1 MYLRPRF
8 RGNFDIVR
16 LGIDSLLL
24 KSEHLSVKLE
34 GKDVIDFLNIVIPKL
49 DGRHTFEEI
58 RESLSNYKETDIT
71 NCFQLLIEHNLLEE
85 GTFDHVFG
93 QRQRPRMRFL
103 SDMGIDIKSAE
114 KKISEVTVTIFGLG
128 GHGAYLIP
136 ALANEGFGVIKCVDT
151 TLVSQEDLYISPIF
165 KTDDIDKTRE
175 SALIDRI
182 KNDFPRTKFEQ
193 SNLEILSE
201 DDVYHL
207 TNNSHILVSCVDKG
221 FSTINYWLNKAALRR
236 GLPLSLV

>member
-1 MYLRPRF
+1 MYVRPRF

-85 GTFDHVFG
+85 GTF
-93 QRQRPRMRFL
+93 
-103 SDMGIDIKSAE
+103 GIMYLVKGKD
-114 KKISEVTVTIFGLG
+114 LG
-128 GHGAYLIP
+128 
-136 ALANEGFGVIKCVDT
+136 
-151 TLVSQEDLYISPIF
+151 
-165 KTDDIDKTRE
+165 
-175 SALIDRI
+175 
-182 KNDFPRTKFEQ
+182 
-193 SNLEILSE
+193 
-201 DDVYHL
+201 
-207 TNNSHILVSCVDKG
+207 
-221 FSTINYWLNKAALRR
+221 
-236 GLPLSLV
+236 